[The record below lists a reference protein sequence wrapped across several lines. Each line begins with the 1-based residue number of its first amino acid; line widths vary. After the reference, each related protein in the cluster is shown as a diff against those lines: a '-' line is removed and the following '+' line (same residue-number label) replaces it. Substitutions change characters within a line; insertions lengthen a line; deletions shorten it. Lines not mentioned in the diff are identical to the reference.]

1 MEIIIGI
8 MGACMALNAVALL
21 LQGKAIRGIGKEIE
35 LIRAVQKIV
44 YLDTSFLYG
53 NKLMELRDAFIKAEE
68 YETAKRIDDMIK
80 KSMNERE
87 EIMK

>member
-1 MEIIIGI
+1 MEVIIGI
-8 MGACMALNAVALL
+8 MGACIALNAVALL
-21 LQGKAIRGIGKEIE
+21 LQGKAIREIGKEIE
-35 LIRAVQKIV
+35 RIGIVQKVV

-53 NKLMELRDAFIKAEE
+53 NKLMEVRDAFIKAEE

-80 KSMNERE
+80 KSMKERE

>member
-8 MGACMALNAVALL
+8 MSACMALNAVALL
-21 LQGKAIRGIGKEIE
+21 FQGKAIREMGKEIE
-35 LIRAVQKIV
+35 LIRAVQKFI

-53 NKLMELRDAFIKAEE
+53 NRLMEIKDAFIKAEE

-80 KSMNERE
+80 KSMKEKE

>member
-1 MEIIIGI
+1 

-21 LQGKAIRGIGKEIE
+21 LQGKAICGIGKEIE

-53 NKLMELRDAFIKAEE
+53 NKLM
-68 YETAKRIDDMIK
+68 
-80 KSMNERE
+80 
-87 EIMK
+87 